1 MEDAVSS
8 ALHGLNSTTQASRP
22 APNTAVQNDLATRP
36 AHTPGPWR
44 SRLSTNAAKA
54 LNVEAGTLGHNIA
67 LVNRHGNKNLQEAAA
82 NARLIAAAPDML
94 AALKAVVAHEDRA
107 AADMRE
113 MGADVPELPWMPQVK
128 AAIAKA
134 EGR

>member
-1 MEDAVSS
+1 MNEIKY
-8 ALHGLNSTTQASRP
+8 
-22 APNTAVQNDLATRP
+22 
-36 AHTPGPWR
+36 TPGPWR

-94 AALKAVVAHEDRA
+94 AALNKCDSAFVAWQVGQIPGRPEDILALITEVR
-107 AADMRE
+107 
-113 MGADVPELPWMPQVK
+113 

-134 EGR
+134 GGQ